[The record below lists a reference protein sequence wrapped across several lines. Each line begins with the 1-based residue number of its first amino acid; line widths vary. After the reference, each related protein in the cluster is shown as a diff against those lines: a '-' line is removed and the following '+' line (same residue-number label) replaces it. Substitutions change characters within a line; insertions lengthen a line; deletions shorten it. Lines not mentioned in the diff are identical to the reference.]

1 MRHVVA
7 LYIPPSMTFSNI
19 PPSNFEPMGVPD
31 YGDETM
37 DAFAL
42 DFPAMAERSPPVE
55 ECPVEAECPAEAES
69 PPVVAS
75 PMRTQSGQKAP
86 TTTRKKPAAKK
97 KKNSNAITG

>member
-37 DAFAL
+37 DAFAKA
-42 DFPAMAERSPPVE
+42 FPAMAERSPPVE
-55 ECPVEAECPAEAES
+55 AERPAEADRR
-69 PPVVAS
+69 PLVDS
-75 PMRTQSGQKAP
+75 PMRMRSG
-86 TTTRKKPAAKK
+86 
-97 KKNSNAITG
+97 